1 MSALIVCSFTGLWRW
16 QVYGC
21 VNTLLG
27 CGNFILW
34 ICIFLTGA
42 NRFSKDG
49 KLCSENNSVYDEAS
63 GASWAG
69 DGDMIKGLFL
79 AQTVLAGP
87 LMCTLCLG
95 LCVGKLQG

>member
-1 MSALIVCSFTGLWRW
+1 MSALICCSFTGLIWW

-21 VNTLLG
+21 VNTLTG

-42 NRFSKDG
+42 RRFNIDG
-49 KLCSENNSVYDEAS
+49 NSCAENAMVYDEAS
-63 GASWAG
+63 GASWAD
-69 DGDMIKGLFL
+69 DGELIKALFI
-79 AQTVLAGP
+79 AQIVMAAP

-95 LCVGKLQG
+95 LCVGKLIG